1 MISKLS
7 YLILI
12 NFDALLALRSMQ
24 SQKGMQRRVFFYL
37 QRWFSMEM
45 RETLAKKVAWIS
57 VISNIVLTL
66 GKIFIGWLGHS
77 DAVFADGIHSAAD
90 VFASVI
96 VLLVIKIANKPADK
110 EHPYGHGKAEV
121 IVSEIIGILLFLVAI
136 YVAYEGI
143 SGLFHEVES
152 PSLLAMGVALFSF
165 VTKIILYRSSLK
177 VANQNHSK
185 AIEAIALDH
194 KADIVAS
201 IAAAIGVFLS
211 ILGERFDI
219 HFLLYGDKVASI
231 FVAYLIFKIAKEML
245 TEAFDILLERNINT
259 ETLKEYIAIIEG
271 FTEIKR
277 IDRIRARELGH
288 YVVVD
293 LRISI
298 DHGKTIKQ
306 GHDLSKLIKRALI
319 NKFDNINEV
328 LIHLNPYF
336 PEEK

>member
-1 MISKLS
+1 MISRGIFKGG
-7 YLILI
+7 
-12 NFDALLALRSMQ
+12 LL
-24 SQKGMQRRVFFYL
+24 
-37 QRWFSMEM
+37 MEM

-57 VISNIVLTL
+57 VISNIFLTL
-66 GKIFIGWLGHS
+66 GKIIIGWVGNS

-96 VLLVIKIANKPADK
+96 VLLVIKIANKPADN

-121 IVSEIIGILLFLVAI
+121 IVSGIIGILLFLVAI
-136 YVAYEGI
+136 YVVYEGI
-143 SGLFHEVES
+143 SGFFHEVES
-152 PSLLAMGVALFSF
+152 PSLLAMWIALFSF

-177 VANQNHSK
+177 VAKQHNSK
-185 AIEAIALDH
+185 AIEAIAFDH

-201 IAAAIGVFLS
+201 IAAAIGVILS
-211 ILGERFDI
+211 VAGSRFDI
-219 HFLLYGDKVASI
+219 HFLLYGDKAASI

-259 ETLKEYIAIIEG
+259 ETLQEYIAIVKG
-271 FTEIKR
+271 FNEVKR

-298 DHGKTIKQ
+298 DHYKTIKQ
-306 GHDLSKLIKRALI
+306 GHDLAKAIKQKLMDK
-319 NKFDNINEV
+319 NDNIQEV
-328 LIHLNPYF
+328 LIHFNPF
-336 PEEK
+336 FAEDE